1 MATVYPQRQ
10 VGRISAGVDG
20 TVWQYT
26 PPTLTQIT
34 TAAGATPSLGTAIAV
49 VPTTVLS
56 SAGFWYVMTTTAGVS
71 TLLKSTGS
79 TQAGITGNAYLLTW
93 S

>member
-34 TAAGATPSLGTAIAV
+34 TAAGATPSLGVGIAV
-49 VPTTVLS
+49 VPATVMS
-56 SAGFWYVMTTTAGVS
+56 SVAWYVMTTSAGVS
-71 TLLKSTGS
+71 TLLHSTGA
-79 TQAGITGNAYLLTW
+79 TPAGITGTAYLLTW

>member
-10 VGRISAGVDG
+10 LGRTSTGVDG

-26 PPTLTQIT
+26 PPTLTQVTSVPGT
-34 TAAGATPSLGTAIAV
+34 TPALGTAIAV
-49 VPTTVLS
+49 TPTTVMS

-71 TLLKSTGS
+71 TLLQSTGT
-79 TQAGITGNAYLLTW
+79 TQAGITGHAYLLTW

>member
-10 VGRISAGVDG
+10 TGRTSTGTDG

-26 PPTLTQIT
+26 PPTLTQVT
-34 TAAGATPSLGTAIAV
+34 SVPGSTPSLGTAIAV

-56 SAGFWYVMTTTAGVS
+56 SAGFWYVMTM
-71 TLLKSTGS
+71 LKSTGS